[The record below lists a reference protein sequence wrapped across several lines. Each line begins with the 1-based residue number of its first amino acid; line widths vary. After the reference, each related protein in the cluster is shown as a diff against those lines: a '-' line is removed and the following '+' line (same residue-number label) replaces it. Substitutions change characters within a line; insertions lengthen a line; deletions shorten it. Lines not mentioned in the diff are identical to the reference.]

1 MVSTPLP
8 SFSVVWASYSG
19 VKIPGLISLFAI
31 VRLRDVIEAMSTET
45 LYEGPAH
52 EATFYVPSGGGIV
65 RFRFSDL
72 RASGYVRSRDGSL
85 FRVQPGSRQFL
96 PAGHHLLSLY
106 DPQLVAR
113 VSITF
118 EPL

>member
-1 MVSTPLP
+1 
-8 SFSVVWASYSG
+8 
-19 VKIPGLISLFAI
+19 
-31 VRLRDVIEAMSTET
+31 MSPEP

-72 RASGYVRSRDGSL
+72 RAGGYVRSRDGSL

-96 PAGHHLLSLY
+96 SAGHHILSLY

>member
-1 MVSTPLP
+1 MQ
-8 SFSVVWASYSG
+8 
-19 VKIPGLISLFAI
+19 
-31 VRLRDVIEAMSTET
+31 TET
-45 LYEGPAH
+45 LYEALAH

-65 RFRFSDL
+65 RFRFSDQ

-85 FRVQPGSRQFL
+85 FRVQPSARLFL
-96 PAGHHLLSLY
+96 SAGHQVLTLY
-106 DPQLVAR
+106 DAKLVAR

>member
-1 MVSTPLP
+1 
-8 SFSVVWASYSG
+8 
-19 VKIPGLISLFAI
+19 
-31 VRLRDVIEAMSTET
+31 MSTET

-52 EATFYVPSGGGIV
+52 EATFYVPSGGGLV

-72 RASGYVRSRDGSL
+72 RASGYVRCRDGSL
-85 FRVQPGSRQFL
+85 FRVEPGARLYVS
-96 PAGHHLLSLY
+96 AGHHVLTLY
-106 DPQLVAR
+106 DPTLVAR

>member
-1 MVSTPLP
+1 
-8 SFSVVWASYSG
+8 
-19 VKIPGLISLFAI
+19 
-31 VRLRDVIEAMSTET
+31 MSTET

-72 RASGYVRSRDGSL
+72 RAGGYVRSRDGSL
-85 FRVQPGSRQFL
+85 FRVQPGARLFL
-96 PAGHHLLSLY
+96 SAGHHALTLY
-106 DPQLVAR
+106 DPKLVAR